1 MIKNAEIIFLS
12 LAEISKRGDLK
23 SANYMSA
30 YAAFLYNFS
39 IAFI

>member
-1 MIKNAEIIFLS
+1 MIKNSEIIFLS
-12 LAEISKRGDLK
+12 LTEINKRGDLK
-23 SANYMSA
+23 SPNYMAA